1 MRSRINWPALSYEST
16 QKLVLLV
23 VGLVSAVEIVI
34 LFWSANIIE
43 IGSGVWIDRLQN
55 IVSEEVRKLV
65 NPQISYTN
73 AGSKADNLGDEVQTD
88 ALPGVEILSPPFA
101 GKTSLTTQANTD
113 TNISSTVTSSDIN
126 TKSMQP
132 AVDVKIHPRET
143 NRDTGTWAIN
153 LVSFQRE
160 VDAERFVIKARS
172 KGVAT
177 EINQATM
184 NEKKY
189 WRVQISG
196 FSSSDEASKNASVV
210 QHKLG
215 LNDVWILQ
223 R

>member
-1 MRSRINWPALSYEST
+1 MKLRINWPDLAYEST

-34 LFWSANIIE
+34 LFWSANMIE
-43 IGSGVWIDRLQN
+43 IGSDLWIDRLQN
-55 IVSEEVRKLV
+55 IVTEEVRKLV
-65 NPQISYTN
+65 KSQIRYTN
-73 AGSKADNLGDEVQTD
+73 ADSKADNLGDKVQTNNVSRLEIMS
-88 ALPGVEILSPPFA
+88 LPVA
-101 GKTSLTTQANTD
+101 GKTSLTTQADSDTD
-113 TNISSTVTSSDIN
+113 KSSTVTSSDKN
-126 TKSMQP
+126 TKSMQTT
-132 AVDVKIHPRET
+132 VDPKIHSRET
-143 NRDTGTWAIN
+143 NEDKGTWSIN

-160 VDAERFVIKARS
+160 VDAERFVVKARS

-177 EINQATM
+177 EINQATI

-196 FSSSDEASKNASVV
+196 FSSSDEASRNASVV